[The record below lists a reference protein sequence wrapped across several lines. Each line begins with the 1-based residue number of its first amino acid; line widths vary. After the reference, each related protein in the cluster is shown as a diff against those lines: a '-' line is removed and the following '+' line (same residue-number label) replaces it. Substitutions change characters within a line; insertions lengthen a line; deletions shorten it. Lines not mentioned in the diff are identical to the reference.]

1 MPTSGQ
7 PNLTPIILTLKL
19 GFSCCV
25 LAQVMEGH
33 LRPRLLNPPTFT
45 QVPTG
50 HLVLNGE
57 VPRNN
62 HQRMARH
69 NNNLMEAE
77 RTGSPDFPT

>member
-1 MPTSGQ
+1 MHISGQ
-7 PNLTPIILTLKL
+7 PNLIPTILTLKPD
-19 GFSCCV
+19 FSCCD
-25 LAQVMEGH
+25 LAQVMEGRP
-33 LRPRLLNPPTFT
+33 RPRLPSPPTCT

-57 VPRNN
+57 VPRSN

-77 RTGSPDFPT
+77 RTGFPDFPT